1 MSPFPAIAAWFAI
14 LLLAIANGGLREALL
29 IPRFDLRV
37 GTTASGILLIIAV
50 FAVASALVILRTP
63 RNNSQTWLVGAG
75 WLLATLVFEFSFGR
89 IVQGKAWSELFAAY
103 TFKNGNIWPLVL
115 VAVFCATYL
124 CQQIFTH
131 RGSQS

>member
-29 IPRFDLRV
+29 IPRFGLRV